1 MRSKFVF
8 IASGLLLSIP
18 AFAAETTI
26 VPIATDTR
34 KTWLQVEWS
43 Y

>member
-1 MRSKFVF
+1 
-8 IASGLLLSIP
+8 LL
-18 AFAAETTI
+18 AKHADYRADQF
-26 VPIATDTR
+26 ATDTR